1 MTIIVNLIICL
12 VIGAAGTAAGWA
24 LRGSSQNRKAETPM
38 VTVKQP
44 KEPPADDQRRK
55 DTEKVISKLQ
65 ELAEGIAMEVGA
77 HNESV
82 MSANTELLNAGSS
95 KDDVMAVLT
104 KVMQANEALSK
115 KLESAEERLFE
126 QATLIQTASEEANT
140 DALTGANNRRCFDK
154 LMAEAQAEFKA
165 EGTPMSVLM
174 MDVDHFKKFNDT
186 HGHQAGDEVLKYVAR
201 TLKRKARR
209 YGQVC
214 RYGGEEF
221 SIIFQGST
229 LEQCMGWAEAARAAI
244 GEGSVEFE
252 GKTLKVNASAGLA
265 QLRPGET
272 VEAQVKRADD
282 SLYHAK
288 EAGRNRGMWN
298 DGTNS
303 HPMQLTREATAET
316 NEAHEPE
323 WMIGMSNGT
332 AFKEEVKRRVAEWKR
347 GGSTVSLAIL
357 RIDHWMELVTGKG
370 PEAADLVQKAT
381 VQFLKASVRDM
392 DNIANLGDG
401 TFSTMFPSARLEN
414 TQKIAERL
422 RSAISRCEVPTSS
435 GRVNFSVS
443 IGVTE
448 LALGDSAELF
458 MERAESAMYEATN
471 EGGNACMIHDGEQIT
486 CVTRRENMQA

>member
-12 VIGAAGTAAGWA
+12 FIGAAGTAAGWA
-24 LRGSSQNRKAETPM
+24 LRGSSQGRRKETP
-38 VTVKQP
+38 VATTKEQP
-44 KEPPADDQRRK
+44 VQDQRRREAE
-55 DTEKVISKLQ
+55 TVIARLQ
-65 ELAEGIAMEVGA
+65 ELAEGIAMDVGA
-77 HNESV
+77 HSESV
-82 MSANTELLNAGSS
+82 MSANNELQNADSS
-95 KDDVMAVLT
+95 KDDVMAVLA
-104 KVMQANEALSK
+104 KVMQANEALTK
-115 KLESAEERLFE
+115 KLESAEEKLFE

-165 EGTPMSVLM
+165 EGTPMCVLM

-229 LEQCMGWAEAARAAI
+229 LDQCMGWAEAARAAI

-265 QLRPGET
+265 QLQKGET

-298 DGTNS
+298 DGSKSN
-303 HPMQLTREATAET
+303 PMLLSRDAS
-316 NEAHEPE
+316 NESGDAHEPE
-323 WMIGMSNGT
+323 WMAGMSNSA
-332 AFKEEVKRRVAEWKR
+332 AFREEVKRRVAEWKR
-347 GGSTVSLAIL
+347 GGPTVSLAVL
-357 RIDHWMELVTGKG
+357 RIDGWLELVSGKG
-370 PEAADLVQKAT
+370 PEVADLVQKAT

-422 RSAISRCEVPTSS
+422 RSAISRCEVPTSN
-435 GRVNFSVS
+435 GRTTFSVS

-458 MERAESAMYEATN
+458 LERAESAMYEASN
-471 EGGNACMIHDGEQIT
+471 EGGNACMIHDGDQII
-486 CVTRRENMQA
+486 CVTRRENSPA